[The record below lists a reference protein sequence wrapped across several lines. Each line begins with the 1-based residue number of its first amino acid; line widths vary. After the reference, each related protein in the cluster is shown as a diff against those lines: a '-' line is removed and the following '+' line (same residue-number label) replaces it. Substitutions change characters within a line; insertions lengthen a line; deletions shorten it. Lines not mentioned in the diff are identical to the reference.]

1 MLGQTRAESRSNVHE
16 HTDTLSGARADRG
29 RNETTSE
36 TTSGV
41 EREAEHVRYSE
52 PRSR

>member
-16 HTDTLSGARADRG
+16 HTDTLSGAQADRG
-29 RNETTSE
+29 RNE